1 MQKLVGMVIVA
12 LVLAAAALPT
22 NARQGI
28 KQGRSN
34 LPAPPVTQQLLFIT
48 QYSPLET
55 VGGAGS
61 ANRVIFRFVPGMWPP
76 EPPYSGGGFA
86 LSGGDAGL
94 FHVDPNSGLLSIGST
109 DVAASGTPYQF
120 NVTVNGTHVT
130 PVGVLVRPA
139 GTAWIEVDN
148 WNPIAGSSITAT
160 VHDSPNPPGQPGGG
174 DIIAVDWAT
183 GIRSAYWP
191 SNSPHLPPGTHELT
205 HTFFLPDSGGDE
217 ISYLRVLQF
226 TENVGGVQT
235 GPIVLRPT
243 APVTPAPT
251 APNTLSDPFVPLHT
265 YTVCLGGTCDFAD
278 WADALRAASGQ
289 DYVKIVIGQGAYVN
303 CYAPNVTAESNMPH
317 HLWIKGTGGNFP
329 VLGWGICQDKATI
342 VWGSGNTAGDGSALY
357 IDNVRI
363 TNSACGGSGNGG
375 GIRADGP
382 GDFYLRNV
390 FITAT
395 CMGFI
400 SGFLPGNITIQ
411 NSRFARDGG
420 GTGPS
425 HNIYVGSGGDIS
437 TLTISNSI
445 SEQANNGYELKT
457 RAKNTILNC
466 NIFRGDIDVVNNH
479 SSDIHIAGGRE
490 SHITN
495 NLIYEGA
502 AVRSFS
508 FAYFFLWG
516 GDLGSDPILTNN
528 LMVATNNYFIE
539 DYSPNSGARHIFSIR
554 NDLPP
559 PSPSPPYTIGPNSYV
574 FAGPW
579 SGSPTLAEFSLNNGT
594 MVFSPGSTIYA
605 TRTEAGIPNV
615 TYPIPPA
622 CTGTI
627 GNVAIP

>member
-1 MQKLVGMVIVA
+1 MQKLVGMVIVS

-28 KQGRSN
+28 RQGRSN

-109 DVAASGTPYQF
+109 DVAARGTPYQF

-191 SNSPHLPPGTHELT
+191 SNSPHLPPGSHELT

-265 YTVCLGGTCDFAD
+265 YTVCLGGTCDFAE

-317 HLWIKGTGGNFP
+317 HLWIKGPAATFP
-329 VLGWGICQDKATI
+329 F
-342 VWGSGNTAGDGSALY
+342 SDG
-357 IDNVRI
+357 V
-363 TNSACGGSGNGG
+363 
-375 GIRADGP
+375 
-382 GDFYLRNV
+382 
-390 FITAT
+390 
-395 CMGFI
+395 
-400 SGFLPGNITIQ
+400 
-411 NSRFARDGG
+411 FARIRQR
-420 GTGPS
+420 S
-425 HNIYVGSGGDIS
+425 SGDLATLPAMGRLCIS
-437 TLTISNSI
+437 TM
-445 SEQANNGYELKT
+445 SELPT
-457 RAKNTILNC
+457 RH
-466 NIFRGDIDVVNNH
+466 V
-479 SSDIHIAGGRE
+479 
-490 SHITN
+490 
-495 NLIYEGA
+495 A
-502 AVRSFS
+502 APVMAVAFVRMGPETST
-508 FAYFFLWG
+508 FA
-516 GDLGSDPILTNN
+516 T
-528 LMVATNNYFIE
+528 
-539 DYSPNSGARHIFSIR
+539 
-554 NDLPP
+554 
-559 PSPSPPYTIGPNSYV
+559 
-574 FAGPW
+574 
-579 SGSPTLAEFSLNNGT
+579 FSLPRPAWDSYRVSCQGT
-594 MVFSPGSTIYA
+594 SRSRTRGLPAMV
-605 TRTEAGIPNV
+605 
-615 TYPIPPA
+615 
-622 CTGTI
+622 
-627 GNVAIP
+627 